1 MEELA
6 SHYGLDLNDAWN
18 VELLPHKGRHPNEY
32 HDWILNRMREIE
44 MTPGMN
50 RERFIQEF
58 NKKIKKP
65 VINMPEMLYK
75 RFWR

>member
-58 NKKIKKP
+58 NKKGNKHA
-65 VINMPEMLYK
+65 
-75 RFWR
+75 